1 MSHFIFVRIHMSW
14 RAAIAE
20 NRKTH
25 REINIAKKSMKNW
38 KIFFI
43 SLLSTSNFVQSQKV
57 ELIIFV

>member
-38 KIFFI
+38 KIFSFHYYPQAI
-43 SLLSTSNFVQSQKV
+43 LYKV
-57 ELIIFV
+57 KRLN